1 MSTVLI
7 ARAPLR
13 ISFGGGG
20 TDLPAYYEQHGG
32 LVVSTTINYYT
43 YAILTPGCS
52 DDVQII
58 FANRRAIRQQSTCKD
73 LIWDGDLRLPKA
85 IACYFHIDS
94 GLTVFLA
101 SQAPPNSGLGCSGS
115 VAVTMIKALA
125 FWCGLDLGPAEV
137 AELACHIA
145 IDKMKM
151 PIGKQDQYA
160 AAFGGLNC
168 IRFSRKGVEVEPL
181 KISRETR
188 EALERG
194 LMLFFAGG
202 SLHSASI
209 LHREEQ
215 ASHKDEQAAISRL
228 DAIKELGSEMC
239 VALKKS
245 DMAAFG
251 ELLHES
257 WMEKRELTQDITNE
271 FLDRCYQAARD
282 SGAIGGKAIGAG
294 GGGFMIFYCPEE
306 RQAAVTDAL
315 TAFGLQRQS
324 FWLDTE
330 GVQIMEV
337 SSRPKAPM
345 LRTMPSHRVSEG
357 SGIRA
362 AGWAKG

>member
-7 ARAPLR
+7 ARAPLC

-32 LVVSTTINYYT
+32 LVVSTTISYYT
-43 YAILTPGCS
+43 YAILTPSRS
-52 DDVQII
+52 DDVQIT
-58 FANRRAIRQQSTCKD
+58 FANQQSTCND
-73 LIWDGDLRLPKA
+73 LIWDRYLSLPKA
-85 IACYFHIDS
+85 IACYFHIDG

-101 SQAPPNSGLGCSGS
+101 SQVPPSAGLGCSGS
-115 VAVTMIKALA
+115 VAVTMVKALA

-137 AELACHIA
+137 AEMACHVA
-145 IDKMKM
+145 VDEMKM

-168 IRFSRKGVEVEPL
+168 IRFSSKGVVVEPL
-181 KISRETR
+181 EVSLETR

-194 LMLFFAGG
+194 LVLFFAG
-202 SLHSASI
+202 SSPHSASI

-215 ASHKDEQAAISRL
+215 ASREDERATIDRL
-228 DAIKELGSEMC
+228 DAIKELGSEIHG
-239 VALKKS
+239 ALIKG

-257 WMEKRELTQDITNE
+257 WMKKREMTQDITNE

-282 SGAIGGKAIGAG
+282 NGAVGGKVTEAG
-294 GGGFMIFYCPEE
+294 GMGGMVFYCPEE
-306 RQAAVTDAL
+306 HQAAVTDAL
-315 TAFGLQRQS
+315 EAFGLQRQF
-324 FWLDTE
+324 FWLDTD

-337 SSRPKAPM
+337 SSRPMAPM
-345 LRTMPSHRVSEG
+345 FRMMPSHRASEE
-357 SGIRA
+357 SGVLVA
-362 AGWAKG
+362 AGAVRR